1 MESKLLAQEGTFDNA
16 RAGVTGEVPTIMDL
30 EGVFSNIVRVALGF
44 AGIALFVMLLIGGFN
59 LITAGS
65 EAPKAEAA
73 KKTITYAI
81 LGVVFVALA
90 FLILRVIE
98 AITGAEGILQ
108 FKITQ

>member
-1 MESKLLAQEGTFDNA
+1 MIETQDGVATFK
-16 RAGVTGEVPTIMDL
+16 GL
-30 EGVFSNIVRVALGF
+30 ENIFANVVSVAVAL
-44 AGIALFVMLLIGGFN
+44 AGIVFLVMLITGGLT

-81 LGVVFVALA
+81 YGFVFVTLA
-90 FLILRVIE
+90 FLLLQLIKNF
-98 AITGAEGILQ
+98 TGVDVTQ